1 MSYNLITFS
10 NYFHWVYTKNGCLVR
25 AAIGVSVT
33 MLLIIQENDEMFS
46 ISRKIFSEILSFQD
60 LILVTGGYW
69 DNKYHYLVPSPPRG
83 ETRSIKDLILGF
95 GFIRNMAKEAF
106 LENLY
111 HQG

>member
-1 MSYNLITFS
+1 MAALFGQPLAYLLRCC
-10 NYFHWVYTKNGCLVR
+10 YYT
-25 AAIGVSVT
+25 
-33 MLLIIQENDEMFS
+33 
-46 ISRKIFSEILSFQD
+46 RKRRNVINFKKKFSEIFSFQD

-69 DNKYHYLVPSPPRG
+69 DNKYHYLVPFPPRG

-106 LENLY
+106 IENLY